1 MRVVIVDTDS
11 EFRQGLVSQ
20 LRRWN
25 FDSAGMPNA
34 PALYR
39 DLVVHPCDT
48 VVLASDLPGE
58 NGYSVARYL
67 RAANRIGIVMLSTEA
82 TIERRLECLTSG
94 ADACL
99 VKPVDLRELVAT
111 LHSVNQRVHPWPEAV
126 SAPGDEAGHWTLL
139 THSWQL
145 VAPTGARIALTA
157 HEYALLALLVGRKGA
172 VASRREII
180 GEFGLDYRHYDERRL
195 EAIVSRLR
203 RKLEPHQ
210 GEAKPLQTAHGF
222 GYAFTAPTSM
232 CSGLARSARERPID
246 PPGGAQR
253 GGACAAPR
261 AAPAAGTRH
270 GEALALAQGEA

>member
-20 LRRWN
+20 LRRRN

-39 DLVVHPCDT
+39 DLVVHPCDA
-48 VVLASDLPGE
+48 VVIASDLPGE

-99 VKPVDLRELVAT
+99 VKPFDLRELVAT
-111 LHSVNQRVHPWPEAV
+111 LHSVNHRVHPWPEAA
-126 SAPGDEAGHWTLL
+126 SAGSAADDAGGRWTLL
-139 THSWQL
+139 TYSWQL
-145 VAPTGARIALTA
+145 VAPSGARIALTA
-157 HEYALLALLVGRKGA
+157 HEYALLALLISRKGA
-172 VASRREII
+172 AASRREII

-210 GEAKPLQTAHGF
+210 AEAKPLRTAHGF
-222 GYAFTAPTSM
+222 GYAFTAPTVM
-232 CSGLARSARERPID
+232 CSRLTRPALERPTD
-246 PPGGAQR
+246 PPDGA
-253 GGACAAPR
+253 AYTAARVAR
-261 AAPAAGTRH
+261 APGPRH